1 MGDAACHAIGLEMTM
16 SKYTI
21 AIPHLLYEK
30 AQRLAQQTSQS
41 VDEIICTRLEG
52 ALDQPILDL
61 PSDER
66 AELQAMSYLST
77 DALWT
82 IAREQMP
89 PDVQHSMSQLMEKN
103 SQGTITEE
111 ELRSLSELVD
121 RGQRLTL
128 RKSQAMKLLLE
139 RGYSVSLE
147 ALKPTDE

>member
-1 MGDAACHAIGLEMTM
+1 MTM

-21 AIPHLLYEK
+21 AIPNALYEK
-30 AQRLAQQTSQS
+30 AQRLAQHTSQS
-41 VDEIICTRLEG
+41 VDEFICTRLAG
-52 ALDQPILDL
+52 ALDQPVLDL

-89 PDVQHSMSQLMEKN
+89 PDIQHTMSQLMDKN
-103 SQGTITEE
+103 SQGTITTEE
-111 ELRSLSELVD
+111 FRDLSTLVE

-128 RKSQAMKLLLE
+128 RKAQAMKLLLD
-139 RGYSVSLE
+139 RGYMVSLD
-147 ALKPTDE
+147 ALQPTDA

>member
-1 MGDAACHAIGLEMTM
+1 M

-52 ALDQPILDL
+52 ALDQPMLDL

-89 PDVQHSMSQLMEKN
+89 PDVQQAMTQLMEKN
-103 SQGTITEE
+103 SQGTITEDE
-111 ELRSLSELVD
+111 FRDLSTLVE

-128 RKSQAMKLLLE
+128 RKAQAMKLLLD
-139 RGYSVSLE
+139 RGYAVSLD
-147 ALKPTDE
+147 ALKPINE

>member
-1 MGDAACHAIGLEMTM
+1 M

-52 ALDQPILDL
+52 ALDQPMLDL

-89 PDVQHSMSQLMEKN
+89 PDVQQAMSQLMEKN
-103 SQGTITEE
+103 SQGTITEDE
-111 ELRSLSELVD
+111 FRDLSALVE

-128 RKSQAMKLLLE
+128 RKAQAMKLLLD
-139 RGYSVSLE
+139 RGYAVSLD
-147 ALKPTDE
+147 ALKPTNE

>member
-1 MGDAACHAIGLEMTM
+1 MTM

-52 ALDQPILDL
+52 ALDQPMLDL
-61 PSDER
+61 PSGER
-66 AELQAMSYLST
+66 AELQAMWYLST

-82 IAREQMP
+82 MAREQMP
-89 PDVQHSMSQLMEKN
+89 PDLQHAMSQLMEKN
-103 SQGTITEE
+103 SQGTITEDE
-111 ELRSLSELVD
+111 FRDLSALVE

-128 RKSQAMKLLLE
+128 RKAQAMKLLVE
-139 RGYSVSLE
+139 RGYAVSLD
-147 ALKPTDE
+147 ALKPTDA